1 MTVDTPRSMSR
12 RWSSALSRW
21 RPSALNRRRHP
32 THSRTLEFDGCV
44 NFRDLGG
51 YPTGD
56 GHQVGWRRLFRADGL
71 HRLSADDQ
79 RRLIDLGV
87 STVIDLRTVD
97 EAEQR
102 GRFPVE
108 QVPVRFVDLPLTD
121 VLPSTEELP
130 SWAESSYV
138 ASRYVEMVDRGAPAL
153 SRAFEVLGSA
163 GSLPAVFHCSAGKDR
178 TGVLSALILAFVGV
192 PDRTIV
198 EDYAL
203 SAAAMM
209 RLLEHLK
216 AEYPDSVAEVE
227 RHAPAVLQVM
237 PETMEEFLTAIVSRH
252 GSYEGLAEW
261 LGVADAVARLRQ
273 AVLVRA

>member
-1 MTVDTPRSMSR
+1 MSAADVAA
-12 RWSSALSRW
+12 SDPDPAD
-21 RPSALNRRRHP
+21 PS
-32 THSRTLEFDGCV
+32 HSRTLEFDGCV

-51 YPTGD
+51 YRTGD

-71 HRLSADDQ
+71 HRLSGDDH
-79 RRLIDLGV
+79 RRLIELGV

-121 VLPSTEELP
+121 VLPSTEEMP
-130 SWAESSYV
+130 SWRESSYV
-138 ASRYVEMVDRGAPAL
+138 ASRYVEMVDQGAPAL
-153 SRAFEVLGSA
+153 SRAFEVLGST

-203 SAAAMM
+203 SAAAMV

-237 PETMEEFLTAIVSRH
+237 PETMEEFLAAIVSRH
-252 GSYEGLAEW
+252 GSYQGLAEW

>member
-1 MTVDTPRSMSR
+1 MPAADV
-12 RWSSALSRW
+12 A
-21 RPSALNRRRHP
+21 PSGSGPAEGPLP
-32 THSRTLEFDGCV
+32 TRTLEFDGCV

-51 YPTGD
+51 YRTGD
-56 GHQVGWRRLFRADGL
+56 GHQTGWRRLFRADGL
-71 HRLSADDQ
+71 HRLSVDDH

-97 EAEQR
+97 EAER

-108 QVPVRFVDLPLTD
+108 QVPVRFVELPLTD
-121 VLPSTEELP
+121 VLPSTEEMP
-130 SWAESSYV
+130 SWRESSYV
-138 ASRYVEMVDRGAPAL
+138 ASRYVEMVAQGAPAL
-153 SRAFEVLGSA
+153 SRAFEVLGSD

-192 PDRTIV
+192 PDQTIV

-203 SAAAMM
+203 SAAAMV

-216 AEYPDSVAEVE
+216 AEYPDSVEEVE

-237 PETMEEFLTAIVSRH
+237 PETMEEFLWTIVSRY
-252 GSYEGLAEW
+252 GSYEGLAQW
-261 LGVADAVARLRQ
+261 LGVADAVGRLRRS
-273 AVLVRA
+273 VLVRA